1 MGSRGPPTALRGA
14 HHASIAAAAEQQWHD
29 SHIFAENPRAAWAT
43 TLTSLITLVITLVKL
58 FSPERAEVKVVLL
71 EPGHSSSTSG
81 VAGPGPKS
89 SPTSQHPRSMSLP
102 RRPAPILRTEGEGHG
117 HSHSGPHMWLLK
129 AKNQHGYSY
138 ECSNCKRQYLQRW
151 SEEEVD
157 SPIQQRRC
165 VVILDL
171 SSSGADHVCLKKAG
185 CVGRGG
191 SKSVSRAVQ
200 G

>member
-1 MGSRGPPTALRGA
+1 M
-14 HHASIAAAAEQQWHD
+14 
-29 SHIFAENPRAAWAT
+29 
-43 TLTSLITLVITLVKL
+43 
-58 FSPERAEVKVVLL
+58 L

-102 RRPAPILRTEGEGHG
+102 RRPALILRKEGEGHG
-117 HSHSGPHMWLLK
+117 HSHSGPHMWFSK

-138 ECSNCKRQYLQRW
+138 AYSNCKRQYFQRW

-157 SPIQQRRC
+157 STIQQRRC

-185 CVGRGG
+185 WVGAGREQVSQSCGARLKERAG
-191 SKSVSRAVQ
+191 WEQVSRALPALLKLKESRTGGRASQ
-200 G
+200 TC